1 MSEGKGSAF
10 PLMQISAG
18 RFNILNHSKGEEKME
33 NKEPSSVD
41 AVAGQLTEEQK
52 KKIEELI
59 EEEEGITRKVTGFW
73 DVTITVLAVAMSLF
87 AIYSSIFPVTT
98 QILRGVHVA
107 FLLALSFLYYPMAKR
122 FKGKINVIDIFL
134 ALVGIACIAYMLIDF
149 DDFIYRAVTP
159 ELWDKIF
166 GIAFIILIL
175 EATRRSS
182 GWIMPITCLIFLG
195 YAYAGPWLPA
205 PWTHRGYDVE
215 RIIGHMYMTLEGIFG
230 VPIDVSSTII
240 IMFCIFGGFLSVSG
254 AGKFFV
260 DFAFTAM
267 GRKPTAAGR
276 SVVATSYLL
285 AMASGSGVANTV
297 AIGSV
302 AYPML
307 RKSGYDK
314 NNAGGFLAAGGMG
327 AITTPPVMGAAA
339 FLIAEF
345 LKISYVDVI
354 LLATIPAALYY
365 WGLLLMVE
373 FDARKFGLKAVQI
386 EKKHTLW
393 QLTKLNGY
401 QFLPLVA
408 IVVFLVEGF
417 TPQLAVL
424 AAVITCFLT
433 SFVRKETRFTIPKL
447 TRALKEG
454 SITVLNV
461 AAICASAGI
470 IVGVVSLTGLGLK
483 LSTIIISYAGGSLLV
498 TAIFAGVICWIIGLA
513 VPITATYIIAAV
525 IVAPALTKLGVPEYA
540 AHMFIFYYALL
551 SEVSPPTALSPFA
564 AAALTGGDPYKTT
577 FMAWKYAVTAFLL
590 PFIFVLLPAGRALL
604 LHWEGIGIAAGV
616 WTIAMAFVGIGLLAS
631 GCSGWLLKRSTVL
644 ERAVIIVGAL
654 AFVYP
659 STIADMVGFLCF
671 AFVIVSQKVFR
682 KGQTSAAAAT

>member
-1 MSEGKGSAF
+1 M
-10 PLMQISAG
+10 
-18 RFNILNHSKGEEKME
+18 EEKE
-33 NKEPSSVD
+33 SSSVD
-41 AVAGQLTEEQK
+41 SSTGQLTEEQK
-52 KKIEELI
+52 KKIEQLI
-59 EEEEGITRKVTGFW
+59 EEEEGVTRKVTGVW
-73 DVTITVLAVAMSLF
+73 SVVITTLAVAMSLF

-98 QILRGVHVA
+98 HMLRGIHVT
-107 FLLALSFLYYPMAKR
+107 FLLTLTFLYYPMAKR
-122 FKGKINVIDIFL
+122 FKGKVNIFDIFL
-134 ALVGIACIAYMLIDF
+134 ALLSIACIAYMLIDF
-149 DDFIYRAVTP
+149 EDFIYRAVTP

-166 GIAFIILIL
+166 GILFIVLVL

-182 GWIMPITCLIFLG
+182 GWIMPITCLIFLA
-195 YAYAGPWLPA
+195 YAYFGPLLPA

-276 SVVATSYLL
+276 AVVATSYLL

-307 RKSGYDK
+307 QKSGYDK
-314 NNAGGFLAAGGMG
+314 SNAGGFLAAGGMG

-354 LLATIPAALYY
+354 FLATIPAALYY

-373 FDARKFGLKAVQI
+373 FDAKKFGLKAVQI
-386 EKKHTLW
+386 EKKYTLW

-401 QFLPLVA
+401 QFLPLIA
-408 IVVFLVEGF
+408 IVVFLVRGY
-417 TPQLAVL
+417 TPQVSVL
-424 AAVITCFLT
+424 AAIITCFLA
-433 SFVRKETRFTIPKL
+433 SFIRKETRFTLPKL
-447 TRALKEG
+447 IQALKEG

-461 AAICASAGI
+461 AAICAAAGI
-470 IVGVVSLTGLGLK
+470 IVGTVSLTGLGLK
-483 LSTIIISYAGGSLLV
+483 LSTIIIGYAGGSLLF
-498 TAIFAGVICWIIGLA
+498 TAIFAGIILWIIGLA

-525 IVAPALTKLGVPEYA
+525 IVAPALTKLGVPDYA

-564 AAALTGGDPYKTT
+564 AAAITGGDPYKTT
-577 FMAWKYAVTAFLL
+577 FMAWKYAITAFLL
-590 PFIFVLLPAGRALL
+590 PFVFVLLPGGRALL
-604 LHWEGIGIAAGV
+604 LHWEGIGVAEGI
-616 WTIAMAFVGIGLLAS
+616 WTIFTAFLGIGLLAS
-631 GCSGWLLKRSTVL
+631 GCSGWLLKRQTLL
-644 ERAVIIVGAL
+644 ERVVAIVGAL
-654 AFVYP
+654 SFVYP
-659 STIADMVGFLCF
+659 HALGDVVGFACLL
-671 AFVIVSQKVFR
+671 FVLFSQKVLR
-682 KGQTSAAAAT
+682 KGDGIVPAPA